1 MIEYS
6 WESTS
11 SVMFWWL
18 YVPFILYLINYM
30 VFLNFLFSDELET
43 DGEISQYQKIRMI
56 VTQLSL
62 LVMAIYFL

>member
-1 MIEYS
+1 
-6 WESTS
+6 
-11 SVMFWWL
+11 MFWWL
-18 YVPFILYLINYM
+18 YLPFILYLIDYM

-62 LVMAIYFL
+62 LVLAIYFL